1 MPTRERSERFIL
13 VEDHG
18 LVAEALRHTLTAAG
32 HHVVLVGPDDA
43 TSEQVVAAA
52 GAAGATV
59 VLDLDLGRG
68 ADGRRRLGWTLIE
81 PLVTAGHR
89 VMVLTGDL
97 EAARWGRCVSLGAV
111 GVVTKALPL
120 QDVAE
125 LAVAA
130 ARGEPVMS
138 PAARQ
143 EVLRSWDSQRVS
155 KERLQAPLR
164 RLTRRE
170 SQVLAHLVDGHSA
183 ATIAASSIVSEA
195 TVRSQ
200 IRAILDKLG
209 VVSQLQ
215 AVAAARRAGWSWPPA
230 A

>member
-1 MPTRERSERFIL
+1 MSETTDRFVL

-18 LVAEALRHTLTAAG
+18 LVAEALSHTLSAAG
-32 HHVVLVGPDDA
+32 HRVAMVDPDDA
-43 TSEQVVAAA
+43 TPDKVVAAA
-52 GAAGATV
+52 GSAGATV
-59 VLDLDLGRG
+59 VVDLDLGRG

-97 EAARWGRCVSLGAV
+97 DAARWGRCVSLGAT

-120 QDVAE
+120 QDVVD
-125 LAVAA
+125 LAIAA
-130 ARGEPVMS
+130 SRGEPVMS

-143 EVLRSWDSQRVS
+143 EVLRSWDSHRS
-155 KERLQAPLR
+155 DRERLQAPLR
-164 RLTRRE
+164 RLTKRE
-170 SQVLAHLVDGHSA
+170 GQVLAHLVDGHSA
-183 ATIAASSIVSEA
+183 ATIAAMATVSEA

-209 VVSQLQ
+209 VGSQLQ
-215 AVAAARRAGWSWPPA
+215 AVAAARRAGWSGAPA